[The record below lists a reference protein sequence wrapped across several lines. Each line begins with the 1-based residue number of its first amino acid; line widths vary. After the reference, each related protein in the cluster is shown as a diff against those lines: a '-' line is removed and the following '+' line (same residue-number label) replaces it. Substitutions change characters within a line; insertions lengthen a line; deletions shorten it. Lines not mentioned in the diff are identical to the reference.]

1 MEIKEIQEIQ
11 EQLQNYISEIKQK
24 TAIEKQWHDKMYND
38 DTPQSIIQYRRFK
51 LTDDE
56 TKFVEIDDICLQ
68 LFSAFT
74 DYREILLDNANV
86 QLRLTGDKV
95 CAESLQSENEQPSD
109 ASDEELISQQEE
121 TLLSD
126 EEIIATAETSENA

>member
-1 MEIKEIQEIQ
+1 MEIKEIQ

-24 TAIEKQWHDKMYND
+24 TVVEKQWFDKMYND

-51 LTDDE
+51 VTDNDTE
-56 TKFVEIDDICLQ
+56 FVELDDICFK
-68 LFSAFT
+68 LFDAFT

-95 CAESLQSENEQPSD
+95 CVDALQSENEQPSD
-109 ASDEELISQQEE
+109 VSDEELVSQQEE

-126 EEIIATAETSENA
+126 GEIIATAETSENT

>member
-1 MEIKEIQEIQ
+1 MEIKEIQK
-11 EQLQNYISEIKQK
+11 QLQSYISEINQK
-24 TAIEKQWHDKMYND
+24 TAVEKQWHDKMYND

-56 TKFVEIDDICLQ
+56 TKFAEIDDICLQ

-95 CAESLQSENEQPSD
+95 CTNALQPENEQPSD
-109 ASDEELISQQEE
+109 ASDEELASQQEE

-126 EEIIATAETSENA
+126 EEIIAAAETSENA

>member
-1 MEIKEIQEIQ
+1 MEIKEIQK
-11 EQLQNYISEIKQK
+11 QLQSYISEINQK
-24 TAIEKQWHDKMYND
+24 TAVEKQWHDKMYND

-56 TKFVEIDDICLQ
+56 TKFAEIDDICLQ
-68 LFSAFT
+68 LFNAFT

-95 CAESLQSENEQPSD
+95 CVDALQSENKQPSD
-109 ASDEELISQQEE
+109 VLDEELAFQQEE

>member
-1 MEIKEIQEIQ
+1 MEIKEIQK
-11 EQLQNYISEIKQK
+11 QLQSYISEIKQK
-24 TAIEKQWHDKMYND
+24 TTIEKQWYDEMYND

-56 TKFVEIDDICLQ
+56 TKFAEIDDICLQ

-74 DYREILLDNANV
+74 DYRDILLDNANI

-95 CAESLQSENEQPSD
+95 CVESLQSENEQPSD
-109 ASDEELISQQEE
+109 ASDEELVSQQEE